1 VKKSLNYLILH
12 LLLTLALLS
21 LLEGTCLS
29 MDVENCLLCHK
40 YRGLS
45 YIDEDHQLRLLYIAE
60 PLYLN
65 SPHGR
70 LECRSCHADVGE
82 FPHKKAQRIDC
93 LTECHLEEPTTGKAF
108 SHKDVGKVLETSVH
122 ATKDPEGNP
131 KEFSEDIPDCKTCHN
146 DPLYRP
152 IALFKK
158 VRQGISEKIIGRCL
172 VCHEDQTFV
181 RKFYSHF
188 SSRMQK
194 VRSPKGVVEMC
205 ARCHEDADLMERHD
219 LPNVVHSYLET
230 YHGKA
235 VYYEDEESP
244 DCLDC
249 HITPGESIHAMQP
262 KDDQKSAVH
271 VSQRSKTCSQIDC
284 HMGSDEKL
292 AGFKPHV
299 IADRKRH
306 PIEYYVSAFFVT
318 LTLGSFV
325 PLMVMTILDIGR
337 KLFPDFCLIK
347 RKGKD
352 R

>member
-1 VKKSLNYLILH
+1 
-12 LLLTLALLS
+12 
-21 LLEGTCLS
+21 
-29 MDVENCLLCHK
+29 
-40 YRGLS
+40 
-45 YIDEDHQLRLLYIAE
+45 
-60 PLYLN
+60 
-65 SPHGR
+65 
-70 LECRSCHADVGE
+70 
-82 FPHKKAQRIDC
+82 
-93 LTECHLEEPTTGKAF
+93 
-108 SHKDVGKVLETSVH
+108 
-122 ATKDPEGNP
+122 
-131 KEFSEDIPDCKTCHN
+131 
-146 DPLYRP
+146 
-152 IALFKK
+152 
-158 VRQGISEKIIGRCL
+158 
-172 VCHEDQTFV
+172 
-181 RKFYSHF
+181 
-188 SSRMQK
+188 MQK